1 MKSLSPGLQAHLSD
15 GTTTLAWCWRI
26 TRKDGTVF
34 GFTEHDKDLTFDGTT
49 FEPESGLI
57 ASEIRASSDLAADAQ
72 EAEGVLSSSRITET
86 DILDG
91 RWDGA
96 DVEAWRVNWSNTAQR
111 VLLRRGTI
119 GQLRRGRVSFVAEMR
134 SITHVLNQTV
144 GRSYQATCDAE
155 LGDARCGVNLES
167 GAFKGSGTI
176 TALRDNRTFVASGLG
191 LFVSNWF
198 AAGSIQWLTGANAGR
213 KVEVASHTLS
223 GSAATIALLEVPV
236 LPIAA
241 SDTFFVRA
249 GCDKVVTT
257 CAAKFANVPNFRGF
271 PSIPGNDSIMRYAT
285 ASGANSGEV
294 Q

>member
-1 MKSLSPGLQAHLSD
+1 M
-15 GTTTLAWCWRI
+15 
-26 TRKDGTVF
+26 
-34 GFTEHDKDLTFDGTT
+34 
-49 FEPESGLI
+49 
-57 ASEIRASSDLAADAQ
+57 
-72 EAEGVLSSSRITET
+72 
-86 DILDG
+86 
-91 RWDGA
+91 
-96 DVEAWRVNWSNTAQR
+96 
-111 VLLRRGTI
+111 
-119 GQLRRGRVSFVAEMR
+119 
-134 SITHVLNQTV
+134 
-144 GRSYQATCDAE
+144 
-155 LGDARCGVNLES
+155 
-167 GAFKGSGTI
+167 
-176 TALRDNRTFVASGLG
+176 ASGLG

-249 GCDKVVTT
+249 GCDKVITT